1 MQIGIVKE
9 VFIEE
14 EDFLNAKNI
23 GFIIEVD
30 NKLIKIVEKQKSNNI
45 NILKNDKVYVSKKI
59 VDGKEYFN
67 IRKVDDYDEWR
78 ISN

>member
-23 GFIIEVD
+23 GFIIKVD
-30 NKLIKIVEKQKSNNI
+30 NKLIKIVEKQNSDNI

-67 IRKVDDYDEWR
+67 IIKVDDYDE
-78 ISN
+78 